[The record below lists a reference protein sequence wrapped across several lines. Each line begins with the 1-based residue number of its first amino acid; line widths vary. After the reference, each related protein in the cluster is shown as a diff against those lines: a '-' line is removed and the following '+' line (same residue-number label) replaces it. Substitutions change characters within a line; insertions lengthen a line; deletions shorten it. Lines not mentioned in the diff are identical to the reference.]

1 MISLHG
7 ARIWQIATITV
18 GTLVVAVLASG
29 AIYLAATNSGLN
41 SELAAA
47 RTDTM
52 AATANGNSLYEQL
65 VAEGIKPAAEKPAKV
80 VTGEPGMPGMD
91 GAPGRPPTAAEVAS
105 SVTAYCTIRLDCSGA
120 AGAVGPASLVPGP
133 KGDTGTAG
141 ADSTV
146 PGDRGA
152 TGADST
158 VPGPTGLTGTGIA
171 SIACQTD
178 GYWAFTL
185 TQPDGTTTT
194 QTVAGPCRVDP
205 IIPTPTQGVTP

>member
-1 MISLHG
+1 MIKRPG
-7 ARIWQIATITV
+7 TRIWQIATITV

-47 RTDTM
+47 RAETM

-80 VTGEPGMPGMD
+80 VAGDPGMPGMD

-120 AGAVGPASLVPGP
+120 TGAASLVPGP

-158 VPGPTGLTGTGIA
+158 IPGPTGLTGLTGTGIA
-171 SIACQTD
+171 SILCQDD
-178 GYWAFTL
+178 GQWRFTL
-185 TQPDGTTTT
+185 NQPDGTTTT

-205 IIPTPTQGVTP
+205 IITPPTQGVTP

>member
-1 MISLHG
+1 MIKRPG
-7 ARIWQIATITV
+7 TRIWQIATITV

-41 SELAAA
+41 SEL
-47 RTDTM
+47 
-52 AATANGNSLYEQL
+52 
-65 VAEGIKPAAEKPAKV
+65 
-80 VTGEPGMPGMD
+80 GMPGMD

-120 AGAVGPASLVPGP
+120 TGAASLVPGP

-158 VPGPTGLTGTGIA
+158 IPGPTGLTGLTGTGIA
-171 SIACQTD
+171 SILCQDD
-178 GYWAFTL
+178 GQWRFTL
-185 TQPDGTTTT
+185 NQPDGTTTT

-205 IIPTPTQGVTP
+205 IITPPTQGVTP